1 MPLDGLTL
9 GLIAR
14 ELDAKLA
21 GGRIDRIIQPERDEL
36 ILTVRNGGTNHM
48 LLLSASAGCAR
59 AHLTNIKKSSPLE
72 PFNLCML
79 MRKHLT
85 GGRIAC
91 IRQAE
96 SDRIL
101 EIEIDHLDE
110 LGDPTK
116 KTIVCEFMGKHSN
129 LIFTGADGRIIDSA
143 RRVTEAISSVREV
156 LPGLRYERPP
166 AHGKL
171 PFD

>member
-1 MPLDGLTL
+1 MPLDGFTL

-14 ELDAKLA
+14 ELNGTLA
-21 GGRIDRIIQPERDEL
+21 GGRIDRVVQPERDEL
-36 ILTVRNGGTNHM
+36 SLTVRNGGANHM

-59 AHLTNIKKSSPLE
+59 AHLTEVKKSSPLE

-85 GGRIAC
+85 GGRIVE

-101 EIEIDHLDE
+101 EIEIEHLDE
-110 LGDPTK
+110 LGDRAR
-116 KTIVCEFMGKHSN
+116 KTNIC
-129 LIFTGADGRIIDSA
+129 
-143 RRVTEAISSVREV
+143 
-156 LPGLRYERPP
+156 
-166 AHGKL
+166 
-171 PFD
+171 

>member
-36 ILTVRNGGTNHM
+36 ILTVRNGGANHM

-85 GGRIAC
+85 GGRIAQ
-91 IRQAE
+91 IRQA
-96 SDRIL
+96 
-101 EIEIDHLDE
+101 
-110 LGDPTK
+110 
-116 KTIVCEFMGKHSN
+116 
-129 LIFTGADGRIIDSA
+129 
-143 RRVTEAISSVREV
+143 
-156 LPGLRYERPP
+156 
-166 AHGKL
+166 
-171 PFD
+171 